1 MSKYRRLHWRG
12 KDGEQFHD
20 VNGYYTSDLSK
31 VDCRK
36 CLQALK
42 DYDANYLT
50 EIIDF
55 INQLEEQKGLIN

>member
-1 MSKYRRLHWRG
+1 MSKYRRLHWRS
-12 KDGEQFHD
+12 KDGEQLHD

-42 DYDANYLT
+42 DAENKIKED
-50 EIIDF
+50 
-55 INQLEEQKGLIN
+55 LEMVNKGGVQK

>member
-42 DYDANYLT
+42 DAED
-50 EIIDF
+50 EVKEDI
-55 INQLEEQKGLIN
+55 QK